1 MNVSKLDDLVGLD
14 TVKRTVR
21 RLASPESPTHAVL
34 LYGGQGCGKSSIAQM
49 LAKAWLCESPV
60 DGEACGE
67 CKPCRSHD
75 KGQNADFL
83 TVRPLPPSNLIRLLQ
98 IVPSQREKDQPHIPV
113 TVMLRT
119 PPIASRHKVIVIED
133 ADRMNGDSAN
143 ALLKS
148 LEEPF
153 EYARFILTSSSL
165 SRILPTIRSRCMAV
179 SCPFPMA
186 QDLPQTID
194 EHLAAMSDGSLG
206 EMQRISEKPEV
217 YESLWTFANSL
228 QSRKAYEAL
237 AAADEYRKI
246 CEAWADAYDIAA
258 RKAQT
263 EASALFARYI
273 MKLRPD
279 RPGWVQSI
287 AEAHRRIQQNAH
299 PLATFDALFAEML
312 SEQ

>member
-1 MNVSKLDDLVGLD
+1 LNVSKLDDLIGLN

-21 RLASPESPTHAVL
+21 RLASPESSTHAVL
-34 LYGGQGCGKSSIAQM
+34 FYGGQGSGKTTISQI
-49 LAKAWLCESPV
+49 LAKSWLCESPAN
-60 DGEACGE
+60 GEACGA
-67 CKPCRSHD
+67 CKACRSHD

-83 TVRPLPPSNLIRLLQ
+83 LVKPLPPSNLIRLLQ

-119 PPIASRHKVIVIED
+119 PPIASRHKVILIED
-133 ADRMNGDSAN
+133 ADRMNSDSAN

-153 EYARFILTSSSL
+153 EYARFILTSSAL
-165 SRILPTIRSRCMAV
+165 SRILPTIRSRCMSV

-186 QDLPQTID
+186 QEMPETVN
-194 EHLAAMSDGSLG
+194 EHLADISDGSLG
-206 EMQRISEKPEV
+206 EMKRIAEKPEIYEAV
-217 YESLWTFANSL
+217 YSFASTL
-228 QSRKAYEAL
+228 QSRQPYEAL
-237 AAADEYRKI
+237 ASADEFRKI
-246 CEAWADAYDIAA
+246 CERWADAYDIAA

-263 EASALFARYI
+263 EALAQFARYI

-279 RPGWVQSI
+279 QPNWIQSI
-287 AEAHRRIQQNAH
+287 AEVHRRIQQNAH

-312 SEQ
+312 LGQ